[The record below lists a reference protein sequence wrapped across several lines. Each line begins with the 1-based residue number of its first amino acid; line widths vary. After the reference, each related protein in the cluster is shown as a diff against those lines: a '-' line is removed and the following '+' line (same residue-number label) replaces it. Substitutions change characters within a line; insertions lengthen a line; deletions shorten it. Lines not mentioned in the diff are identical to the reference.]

1 MVKDTAFYDLLGVK
15 PDANKDQV
23 RKAYYKKA
31 KACHPDK
38 HPGDA
43 EKEAEFKAVSEA
55 YQVLS
60 DEESR
65 QKYDSFGREGL
76 QGQGNFAD
84 ARDVFAAVFGGP
96 EFEPYIGTL
105 KMCAAADEKLQQD
118 VEEAGAMLQARQE
131 ELHMLQQ
138 TVALSPADIE
148 GARREL
154 DTLRQDMKQKQER
167 LDAASLEV
175 QRQRVQECAEFLR
188 KRTDQYIAAG
198 VDGRE
203 AFREAVK
210 QEFETLSSSNMGEP
224 MLNVIGYVYVYETQ
238 KVLGKHG
245 VGVHQIAGYFE
256 DAREG
261 LHKFSEVAGAI
272 GSGMRLFRA
281 HYKLSKDAQAQQAE
295 CPPEQQQ
302 KQKLTDEDR
311 EWFEKSVQKKM
322 FHIIW
327 TLTKKDIEDTVREV
341 VDSVLL
347 NDVHGNSIVA
357 APDAVLGN
365 STAIEPVEDN
375 RLPSVAL
382 LHAEAIIL
390 IGTIFMKA
398 QSFDQFISKDEPP
411 SAIEKAAKDVEDR
424 AKQAG
429 IDVELHKKRASEAGE
444 KAAAGLQEA
453 ATAAGTAV
461 NKLFGWTKK

>member
-1 MVKDTAFYDLLGVK
+1 MVKETAFYDLLGVAT
-15 PDANKDQV
+15 DASKDQI

-38 HPGDA
+38 HPGNV

-55 YQVLS
+55 YQVLF
-60 DEESR
+60 DDESR
-65 QKYDSFGREGL
+65 ASYDRLGRESL
-76 QGQGNFAD
+76 QGGGNFAD

-105 KMCAAADEKLQQD
+105 KMCAPVDEKLQQD
-118 VEEAGAMLQARQE
+118 VEEASAMLQTRQE

-138 TVALSPADIE
+138 TVALSPQDIQ
-148 GARREL
+148 GARTEL
-154 DTLRQDMKQKQER
+154 DALRQDMKGKQQR
-167 LDAASLEV
+167 LDDANAEV
-175 QRQRVQECAEFLR
+175 QKQRVQECAAFLR
-188 KRTDQYIAAG
+188 RRTNEYAAAG
-198 VDGRE
+198 ESGRE
-203 AFREAVK
+203 AFRQSVLE
-210 QEFETLSSSNMGEP
+210 EFETLSKSSMGEP
-224 MLNVIGYVYVYETQ
+224 MMNVIGYCYVYETQ

-256 DAREG
+256 SAREG
-261 LHKFSEVAGAI
+261 YHKFSEVVGGI
-272 GSGMRLFRA
+272 GSGVRLLRA
-281 HYKLSKDAQAQQAE
+281 HYKLSKDAQAQEAE
-295 CPPEQQQ
+295 NAENPQTKQQ
-302 KQKLTDEDR
+302 KLSDEDR
-311 EWFEKSVQKKM
+311 KWFEKSIQKKM

-347 NDVHGNSIVA
+347 DEASHRLADNSTTIVV
-357 APDAVLGN
+357 PDAECRT
-365 STAIEPVEDN
+365 S
-375 RLPSVAL
+375 LPPIAL
-382 LHAEAIIL
+382 LHAEAMVL

-398 QSFDQFISKDEPP
+398 ESFDDFISKDEPP
-411 SAIEKAAKDVEDR
+411 SAIGRAKKDVEER
-424 AKQAG
+424 AKQSG
-429 IDVELHKKRASEAGE
+429 IDVDHHKSVAAETTD